1 MQASP
6 SGMIKVKF
14 AEESILEWHFIFYG
28 LEGTPFYEGE
38 FHGKMLFPNNF
49 PFSPPSIQ
57 FITPN
62 GRFKINENICFILSN
77 FHPEQWKPGYTVSA
91 VLQGVYSF
99 MMCEKTETVGA
110 LPWDES
116 EIRRCTKASVQFNK
130 SNLEFV
136 SLFKE
141 DSESYTYEDRDR
153 DKNSLLGK
161 RKRSEEPINST
172 TNIESK
178 KRPKLKDDQRNNT
191 VEEMDSEKVGCPT
204 LFSISLVKLP
214 MTQAIK
220 NFIVNNFKTAKRKV
234 LGFNIL

>member
-1 MQASP
+1 MNQSNYFLSRARKRLLNEYRKIQASP
-6 SGMIKVKF
+6 SDMIKVKF
-14 AEESILEWHFIFYG
+14 AEESFLEWHFIFYG
-28 LEGTPFYEGE
+28 LEGTPFCEGK

-116 EIRRCTKASVQFNK
+116 EIRNYTKASVQFNK
-130 SNLEFV
+130 SNLEFG

-141 DSESYTYEDRDR
+141 DSESYTYEDRNR

-161 RKRSEEPINST
+161 
-172 TNIESK
+172 
-178 KRPKLKDDQRNNT
+178 
-191 VEEMDSEKVGCPT
+191 
-204 LFSISLVKLP
+204 
-214 MTQAIK
+214 
-220 NFIVNNFKTAKRKV
+220 
-234 LGFNIL
+234 